1 MHRKPAK
8 IIVEG
13 LVTKSDKIREL
24 ARAGYSRTEISAF
37 LGIRYQHVRNV
48 LVQAGIEAGT
58 RNDLG
63 KPRSASV
70 TPSPEPW
77 PVERLLSAGFERLG
91 NCSLLADSF
100 EYSAKAPNK
109 PGVYAFAV
117 DGLVAYIGLTRGTLR
132 TRLGHYVYGHAR
144 QKTSHRVKGLILE
157 ALGQGKMVSACI
169 ALPPQFD
176 WNGLP
181 VDGPSGLE
189 TGLIKLVRPPWNKQG
204 AG

>member
-1 MHRKPAK
+1 MDREPAK
-8 IIVEG
+8 IVIEG

-37 LGIRYQHVRNV
+37 LDIRYQHVRNV
-48 LVQAGIEAGT
+48 LVQAGIEGGM
-58 RNDLG
+58 RNDLS
-63 KPRSASV
+63 KPRAASI
-70 TPSPEPW
+70 TTQAQPW
-77 PVERLLSAGFERLG
+77 PIERLLAAGFERLG
-91 NCSLLADSF
+91 VCSLLADSF

-109 PGVYAFAV
+109 PGVYAFSV
-117 DGLVAYIGLTRGTLR
+117 DGVVAYIGLTRGTLR

-144 QKTSHRVKGLILE
+144 QKTSHRVKGLILD
-157 ALGQGKMVSACI
+157 ALNQGREVSACI
-169 ALPPQFD
+169 ALPPQFE

-204 AG
+204 AS

>member
-1 MHRKPAK
+1 MERKPAE
-8 IIVEG
+8 IVIEG

-24 ARAGYSRTEISAF
+24 ARAGYSRTEISEQ

-48 LVQAGIEAGT
+48 LVQAGIGAGT
-58 RNDLG
+58 RNDFG
-63 KPRSASV
+63 NPRL
-70 TPSPEPW
+70 PSIAPQAEPW
-77 PVERLLSAGFERLG
+77 PIERLLSAGFERLG
-91 NCSLLADSF
+91 DCSLLADSF

-109 PGVYAFAV
+109 PGVYAFTV
-117 DGLVAYIGLTRGTLR
+117 DSFVAYIGLTRGTLR

-157 ALGQGKMVSACI
+157 ALGQGKMVSALI
-169 ALPPQFD
+169 ALPPQFE

-189 TGLIKLVRPPWNKQG
+189 TGLIKMVRPPWNKQG
-204 AG
+204 AS

>member
-1 MHRKPAK
+1 MERKPAQ
-8 IIVEG
+8 IVVNE
-13 LVTKSDKIREL
+13 LVTKSDKIRQL
-24 ARAGYSRTEISAF
+24 ALAGYSRTEISKY
-37 LGIRYQHVRNV
+37 LDIRYQHVRNV

-63 KPRSASV
+63 KRG
-70 TPSPEPW
+70 PSSSINEAW
-77 PVERLLSAGFERLG
+77 PVERLLAAGFERLG
-91 NCSLLADSF
+91 DCVLLADSF

-117 DGLVAYIGLTRGTLR
+117 DGFVVYIGLTRGTLR
-132 TRLGHYVYGHAR
+132 TRLGHYVYGHER

-157 ALGQGKMVSACI
+157 ALGEGKAVSACI
-169 ALPPQFD
+169 ALPPQFE

-189 TGLIKLVRPPWNKQG
+189 TGLIKMVRPPWNKQG